1 MKIQNFKITIA
12 VPDENSPVKIADLVD
27 TLRDRRDEFNA
38 ENCAVEWNKI
48 QKKARGER

>member
-38 ENCAVEWNKI
+38 ENCAVEGKEVE
-48 QKKARGER
+48 K